1 MGVGEK
7 GEGGRPHGGRPARG
21 GPRAAQQAAK
31 RPLWQKCT
39 SCSRFPATNG
49 NHPPNPGR
57 PPARRCSVFS
67 PNSTIFCYIILL
79 FMFFFYKT
87 AWAPKFAAAADEAT
101 ADDGLSCPPPLPCRS
116 PKSWT
121 NGGLVF
127 VRISRLRAGW
137 FLLHPSHQSRHSAF
151 LAVIQ
156 GPLRGVQCLRP
167 FCLLR
172 FPLKPELNDDQ
183 VESLPPPPPEKIWS
197 ALASH
202 LNIAQ

>member
-1 MGVGEK
+1 MVGVGEK

-101 ADDGLSCPPPLPCRS
+101 ADDGLSCPPPPSMPLPKELDKWGTCFRS
-116 PKSWT
+116 DLQVE
-121 NGGLVF
+121 GGLV
-127 VRISRLRAGW
+127 S
-137 FLLHPSHQSRHSAF
+137 P
-151 LAVIQ
+151 
-156 GPLRGVQCLRP
+156 P
-167 FCLLR
+167 
-172 FPLKPELNDDQ
+172 
-183 VESLPPPPPEKIWS
+183 SLPPKPAFSIPCSDPGSIAWS
-197 ALASH
+197 AVSASI
-202 LNIAQ
+202 LSVAFSFEA